1 MLDVK
6 HYLFQSDEQTCVRS
20 VSHDEEH
27 DTLLTGDNECE
38 GNNYRTRDIRAVRA
52 GPREEISDKALC
64 WGELVSC
71 DQRSGM
77 DHSNHWAVRT
87 STSSEPEK

>member
-71 DQRSGM
+71 D
-77 DHSNHWAVRT
+77 H
-87 STSSEPEK
+87 